1 MTWIFLVS
9 AGAIMAALSQISLKH
24 GLTQINALVPEV
36 SSIFQR
42 IPYWATNLYIW
53 LGIVG
58 FGVAFFCWLAGLSH
72 VKLNV
77 AYPILVGLEY
87 SLVMLLSWLILGE
100 AFVSLKLAGAVLVL
114 VGILIL
120 TY

>member
-1 MTWIFLVS
+1 MWIFFIS
-9 AGAIMAALSQISLKH
+9 AGAILVALSQILLKY

-36 SSIFQR
+36 SSILQR

-58 FGVAFFCWLAGLSH
+58 FGIAFLCWLAGLSH
-72 VKLNV
+72 VKLNI

-100 AFVSLKLAGAVLVL
+100 AFVSLKIAGAVFVL
-114 VGILIL
+114 IGIIII